1 NVTGFINI
9 EAKLAEKT
17 VELLKDIAPATK
29 RAAIIFNPLTA
40 PQASYY
46 LPPFEAAAHSLGVE
60 PILAA
65 VHDDADIE
73 RVIADLAR
81 EPGGGLVLM
90 TDIFLFLHR
99 EAINRLA
106 ARYRVPATNTERSLT
121 IDGGLATYGVDNID
135 LFRRAAS
142 YADRILKGEKPANLP
157 VQAPV

>member
-1 NVTGFINI
+1 RFASADPGRIQTLAAELVATAPDLIITHTTIATAALLRRTRTIPIVFVVVSDPVGSGLVASLAHPGGNVTGFINI

-81 EPGGGLVLM
+81 EPGG
-90 TDIFLFLHR
+90 
-99 EAINRLA
+99 
-106 ARYRVPATNTERSLT
+106 
-121 IDGGLATYGVDNID
+121 
-135 LFRRAAS
+135 
-142 YADRILKGEKPANLP
+142 
-157 VQAPV
+157 